1 MRWISNV
8 IRETV
13 RVAYIDHYAGT
24 MHFYSSI
31 LDYPI
36 NARIRPLYSA
46 TLTSPI
52 IRYHSEQLIFI
63 FKSITHCLLCLEWNV
78 ENSIVFSTRFRSCE
92 TSTGVIIIWK
102 LHSSPIDRTR
112 WFLSFIF
119 YLGTFL
125 KFRATTNCRSEC
137 LKAKNLDQSKSR
149 WNVRVIS
156 LHWY

>member
-1 MRWISNV
+1 MPECINKMSG
-8 IRETV
+8 ELTV
-13 RVAYIDHYAGT
+13 TQFADPIENLQNAVNFQRYPRNRSSGVYRPLCRHT

-52 IRYHSEQLIFI
+52 IRYHTEQLIFI
-63 FKSITHCLLCLEWNV
+63 FESITHCLLCHELNV

-112 WFLSFIF
+112 WFLSSIF
-119 YLGTFL
+119 SLESEES
-125 KFRATTNCRSEC
+125 RS
-137 LKAKNLDQSKSR
+137 K
-149 WNVRVIS
+149 
-156 LHWY
+156 

>member
-13 RVAYIDHYAGT
+13 RVAYIDRYAGT

-36 NARIRPLYSA
+36 NGRIRPLYSA

-52 IRYHSEQLIFI
+52 IIRHRTEELIFV
-63 FKSITHCLLCLEWNV
+63 FESITHCLLCLVWTLK
-78 ENSIVFSTRFRSCE
+78 TRYELKILDIFRSYE
-92 TSTGVIIIWK
+92 TSNGVIITWK

-112 WFLSFIF
+112 QFLSFIL
-119 YLGTFL
+119 YLGAFL
-125 KFRATTNCRSEC
+125 KFRATTIR
-137 LKAKNLDQSKSR
+137 LKVMRKISMK
-149 WNVRVIS
+149 VRVVGICE
-156 LHWY
+156 